1 MNLSFMKQMI
11 SLLRVN
17 VNLSLI
23 VDLVRCQTSTNLRN
37 YISKKTQDSRL
48 QQHTEIYRCGRP
60 YIFITV
66 LILFKTCAY

>member
-37 YISKKTQDSRL
+37 YISKKTQDSNNTL
-48 QQHTEIYRCGRP
+48 KSTDVDVH
-60 YIFITV
+60 IF
-66 LILFKTCAY
+66 L

>member
-37 YISKKTQDSRL
+37 YISKKRKTQDSNNTL
-48 QQHTEIYRCGRP
+48 KSTDVDVH
-60 YIFITV
+60 IF
-66 LILFKTCAY
+66 L

>member
-1 MNLSFMKQMI
+1 MKLSFMKQMI

-37 YISKKTQDSRL
+37 YISKKTQDSNNTL
-48 QQHTEIYRCGRP
+48 KSTDVDVH
-60 YIFITV
+60 IF
-66 LILFKTCAY
+66 L